1 VSYFFRFIL
10 ISVLLQPVVASS
22 ATAFTITDDLDNQLK
37 FDQPVKSLVALS
49 PHLAELVFEAGADEK
64 LLATVDYADFPQA
77 AKTIPRVGS
86 YNAWDYEK
94 IVALK
99 PDVILVWLSGSGHAS
114 VEKLRQ
120 LGLKVYVSEP
130 VALTDISKTIRDIG
144 KMAATGK
151 IAENN
156 AYHFEQAIKY
166 LSSQYAK
173 KQKVRYFYQVWS
185 EPLISINGR
194 QLISRV
200 FELCGGENVFAHVPV
215 LAPVISLEALLL
227 ANPDVMVGGA
237 GETDKG
243 MWLVQWKK
251 WSVLNAVKQNN
262 LFFIDPDLLG
272 RQTSRMLQGAKQVCL
287 MLEQAREGK

>member
-1 VSYFFRFIL
+1 ML

-22 ATAFTITDDLDNQLK
+22 ATAITITDDLDNQLE

-49 PHLAELVFEAGADEK
+49 PHLAELVYEAGADEK
-64 LLATVDYADFPQA
+64 LVATVDYADFPQA

-94 IVALK
+94 ILALK
-99 PDVILVWLSGSGHAS
+99 PDVVLVWLSGSGHAS

-130 VALTDISKTIRDIG
+130 VALTDISETVRDIG
-144 KMAATGK
+144 RMAATDK
-151 IAENN
+151 VAENN
-156 AYHFEQAIKY
+156 AHHFEQAIY
-166 LSSQYAK
+166 RLSSQYAK
-173 KQKVRYFYQVWS
+173 KRKVRYFYQVWS

-194 QLISRV
+194 QLISRL

-215 LAPVISLEALLL
+215 LAPVISLEELLIS
-227 ANPDVMVGGA
+227 NPEVIMGGA
-237 GETDKG
+237 RETDKQR
-243 MWLVQWKK
+243 WLAQWKK
-251 WSVLNAVKQNN
+251 WSALSAVKKNN
-262 LFFIDPDLLG
+262 LYFIDPDLLS

-287 MLEQAREGK
+287 MLEQARKGK